1 MFSPALNE
9 ELARQQHADALC
21 EARQH
26 RLASP
31 APRERRAPL
40 GMLGRLFGDAPRR
53 RPPEPRERRLEPR
66 TFTVARTSAHPG

>member
-9 ELARQQHADALC
+9 ELARQQHADALR

-40 GMLGRLFGDAPRR
+40 GMLGRLFGVA
-53 RPPEPRERRLEPR
+53 RPERAAEPQERALEPR
-66 TFTVARTSAHPG
+66 TFVVARS